1 MNITVYLGAY
11 PGKDDKYK
19 KGVRELGCWIAAA
32 GHRLIYGG
40 SAVGLMGV
48 LADAVL
54 QGGGEVIGV
63 EPDFFVRDALQHDG
77 ITQLIVTETMQERK
91 KIMLEMGD
99 VYIAFPGG
107 TGTLEEITEAISQTK
122 LGLSDKKSIL
132 FNLDGYYDHLIA
144 MIERMADEEFLFR
157 EEMSGLYFARSVE
170 EIAAII
176 GTQDRERLLKP
187 N

>member
-1 MNITVYLGAY
+1 
-11 PGKDDKYK
+11 
-19 KGVRELGCWIAAA
+19 
-32 GHRLIYGG
+32 
-40 SAVGLMGV
+40 
-48 LADAVL
+48 
-54 QGGGEVIGV
+54 
-63 EPDFFVRDALQHDG
+63 
-77 ITQLIVTETMQERK
+77 
-91 KIMLEMGD
+91 MLEMGD

-176 GTQDRERLLKP
+176 GTQDHQ
-187 N
+187 